1 MNQERE
7 TDITTNLDESNIAK
21 APQPD
26 GSVPYLVVLAG
37 ESVGRVIRLHPDSTM
52 VAGRS
57 RSCDVFIDCSNI
69 SRRHATFELDVDAQ
83 TTVVDLGSTNGTL
96 VNGKKVD
103 RSLLHD
109 GDRVCFGNVILRYSQ
124 KDGLEFDFQKKL
136 YDKATKDVLTGA
148 FNKRYF
154 LEALNKEFSFHSR
167 RDAPLSLIMMD
178 LDDFKKIN
186 DTYGHVNGDIVLKS
200 LASELLQC
208 LRREDLLARFGG
220 EEFVVI
226 FRDTHLEEALS
237 VARKLM
243 DLVNSLS
250 FETLDASFGIG
261 VTMGVATYYKENY
274 TSPDDLL
281 MAADRNLYVGKKE
294 GKGRIIG

>member
-1 MNQERE
+1 MDQERE
-7 TDITTNLDESNIAK
+7 TDITTNLDELLEPNTQ
-21 APQPD
+21 QPD

-37 ESVGRVIRLHPDSTM
+37 ESVGRVIRLHPGNNM

-57 RSCDVFIDCSNI
+57 RSCEIFIDCSNI
-69 SRRHATFELDVDAQ
+69 SRRHASFELDPEGQ

-96 VNGKKVD
+96 VNGKKSD
-103 RSLLHD
+103 RALLHD

-154 LEALNKEFSFHSR
+154 MEALNKEFSFHSR
-167 RDAPLSLIMMD
+167 RRAPLSLIMMD

-200 LASELLQC
+200 LASELLQS

-220 EEFVVI
+220 EEFVAI
-226 FRDTHLEEALS
+226 FRDTHHDEALS
-237 VARKLM
+237 IANKLM
-243 DLVNSLS
+243 ELIKGLN

-261 VTMGVATYYKENY
+261 ITMGIATFYEDNY

-294 GKGRIIG
+294 GKGRIVG